1 MSGYPI
7 RDEFPQLSRTVY
19 GKPLVYL
26 DNAATSLRPRSV
38 IDRWTQSAASQT
50 SNLHRAVHRIAVEA
64 TEAYEQAR
72 SASDMYANIAH
83 TLSTQYSYFYC
94 VDLET
99 DEYDD
104 FIAREPNAKKWIR
117 PYVGAREF
125 IHKLPRY
132 CLWLVDCPPNEIR
145 KMPLVYK
152 RVEAVKNFRL
162 ASKRADTRKLA
173 KTPWLFGFISHPK
186 TNYLLVPQVSSE
198 RREYIPIGYMD
209 ANTIASNLVLMIPD
223 AKYWHFGVLTSFPH
237 MVWTRLT
244 CGRLRNDYRYSAEV
258 VYNNF
263 PFPPFW
269 RKVERTAAEILVA
282 RQNYPDASF
291 ADLYDPLTMPK
302 DLRKAHEENDRAVM
316 EAYDFPKNMSEEK
329 MQVAFLQMYD
339 AMRNMAEIF
348 YGK

>member
-1 MSGYPI
+1 MVKLYQTNYP
-7 RDEFPQLSRTVY
+7 
-19 GKPLVYL
+19 
-26 DNAATSLRPRSV
+26 
-38 IDRWTQSAASQT
+38 
-50 SNLHRAVHRIAVEA
+50 
-64 TEAYEQAR
+64 EAYIEVEVEQF
-72 SASDMYANIAH
+72 
-83 TLSTQYSYFYC
+83 YSNDLPIFFAKTGKDTYLRDFAEPFYY
-94 VDLET
+94 VPEMLTGNRPADGGHLIIEAK
-99 DEYDD
+99 DYDD
-104 FIAREPNAKKWIR
+104 FIKREPNAKKYIKR
-117 PYVGAREF
+117 LIGSREF
-125 IHKLPRY
+125 IHNLPRY

-145 KMPLVYK
+145 KMPLVYE
-152 RVEAVKNFRL
+152 RVKACKEDRL
-162 ASKRADTRKLA
+162 KGAPDRQKLA
-173 KTPWLFGFISHPK
+173 ATPWLFRETKNPLRCLVIPETSSSLRDYVPMAFIDDSVIT
-186 TNYLLVPQVSSE
+186 TNSLHI
-198 RREYIPIGYMD
+198 IPE
-209 ANTIASNLVLMIPD
+209 
-223 AKYWHFGVLTSFPH
+223 AKYFHFGVLTSLPH
-237 MVWTRLT
+237 MVWMRMVA
-244 CGRLRNDYRYSAEV
+244 GRLRNDYRYSADV